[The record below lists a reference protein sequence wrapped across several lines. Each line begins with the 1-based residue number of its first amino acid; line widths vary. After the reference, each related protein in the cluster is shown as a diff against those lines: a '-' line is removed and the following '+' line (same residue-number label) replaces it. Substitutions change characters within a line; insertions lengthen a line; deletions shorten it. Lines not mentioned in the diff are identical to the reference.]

1 MEGGVLLAA
10 FFFLAAAVAVVPF
23 AQRWGLGSVLGYLA
37 AGVLIGPFGLKLV
50 TNPTDILH
58 FAEFGVVMMLFL
70 IGLEL
75 EPAKL
80 WRLRRPIVGLGGA
93 QMLATTAAITS
104 VAYFAGFTWQAGLAV
119 GMALALS
126 STAIALQTLSERN
139 LLGTAAGQSAF
150 SVLLFQDVS
159 VILIL
164 AILPL
169 LAVGTGVI
177 DPEHP
182 IDGDAVAGW
191 IRALTVVGVVAGIV
205 VAGRYLLRPV
215 FRFIAGSGS
224 REIFTAFSL
233 LLVVGIALAMQ
244 LIGLSPALGT
254 FLAGVVLANSEYRLA
269 LESDI
274 EPFKALLLGLFFISV
289 GMSIQFDLVIEAP
302 LQIALLVA
310 GLIAVKLVL
319 LAILGRVFGLGRDQN
334 LVFTFALAQGG
345 EFAFVLFQFATVEG
359 ALTPEQ
365 TAPLVVVVALTMAI
379 TPLLMLLLER
389 VIQPALASAA
399 PKRPDDEMEPQD
411 NPVIIIGYG
420 RFGQIIGRFLH
431 AYGIEST
438 VLDNDPDHVEVLR
451 RFGSSVFYGDAT
463 RIDLLESA
471 GGDRAKLIVIAIDDV
486 DKTVEA
492 AGAISE
498 RFPKAKIL
506 ARARNRQEV
515 YRLMDAGVH
524 ALRRETFDSALS
536 LAGEAMTMLG
546 AHPYTVRRNMR
557 LFADHDEQALA
568 KGYEVQHDME
578 SQASLARQMR
588 DELAGIMQSDGADE
602 VDDDDRH
609 QGWGGD

>member
-37 AGVLIGPFGLKLV
+37 AGILIGPFGLKLV

-93 QMLATTAAITS
+93 QMLATTAVITS

-139 LLGTAAGQSAF
+139 LLGSAAGQSAF

-177 DPEHP
+177 DPDHLT
-182 IDGDAVAGW
+182 DVGTAGW
-191 IRALTVVGVVAGIV
+191 VRALTVVGVVAGIILG
-205 VAGRYLLRPV
+205 GRYLLRPV

-289 GMSIQFDLVIEAP
+289 GMSIQFDLVIDAP
-302 LQIALLVA
+302 LQIALMVG
-310 GLIAVKLVL
+310 GLIAVKMVL
-319 LAILGRVFGLGRDQN
+319 LAILAKIFGLGRDQN
-334 LVFTFALAQGG
+334 LVFTFTLAQGG
-345 EFAFVLFQFATVEG
+345 EFAFVLFQFAMVEG
-359 ALTPEQ
+359 ALTLQQ
-365 TAPLVVVVALTMAI
+365 TGPLVVVVALTMAI
-379 TPLLMLLLER
+379 TPLLMLLLDK
-389 VIQPALASAA
+389 VIQPALASTT
-399 PKRPDDEMEPQD
+399 PKRPDDDMEPQD

-420 RFGQIIGRFLH
+420 RFGQIIGRFLA
-431 AYGIEST
+431 AYGIGTT

-486 DKTVEA
+486 DKTVKA
-492 AGAISE
+492 AQEIRE

-536 LAGEAMTMLG
+536 LAGEAMTLLG

-568 KGYEVQHDME
+568 KGYEIQHDME

-602 VDDDDRH
+602 VEDDDRH
-609 QGWGGD
+609 QGWGDD